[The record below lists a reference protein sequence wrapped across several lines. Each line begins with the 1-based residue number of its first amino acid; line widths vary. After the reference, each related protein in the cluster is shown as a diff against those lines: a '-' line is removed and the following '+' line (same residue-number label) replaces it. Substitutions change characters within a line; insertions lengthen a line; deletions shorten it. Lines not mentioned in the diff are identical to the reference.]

1 MASQL
6 IIYSAHVVLLVLV
19 WLLAYTEVV
28 PVLSYLPE
36 CAHFLVYYA
45 PFFAVFFLGI
55 YAAFNV
61 IYGVATFNDCAEAKV
76 ELLQEIKQAKAEL
89 KDKGI
94 IDY

>member
-28 PVLSYLPE
+28 PVLSYIPE
-36 CAHFLVYYA
+36 CAHCLVYY
-45 PFFAVFFLGI
+45 I

-76 ELLQEIKQAKAEL
+76 ELLQEIKQARAEL
-89 KDKGI
+89 KQKRI
-94 IDY
+94 ID